1 MTKEVLVSLVGNQSA
16 DGQQNNIELVTIA
29 NYYKRNGHHF
39 ILYDEMP
46 ENDKGQL
53 IKNTLRFNETFF
65 EMTKKGSV
73 SAQMLFNPK
82 ESNTTYYSTPAGL
95 MNIETTTTEY
105 VLMEEKDYI
114 EVYIRY
120 ILEVNRSYSSENEIL
135 IRVSPNNG

>member
-29 NYYKRNGHHF
+29 SYYKRNGHHF
-39 ILYDEMP
+39 ILYDEVP
-46 ENDKGQL
+46 EDDGKL
-53 IKNTLRFNETFF
+53 IKNTLRFNELFF

-73 SAQMLFNPK
+73 NAQMLFNPN
-82 ESNTTYYSTPAGL
+82 ESNATYYTTPAGL

-105 VLMEEKDYI
+105 ILVEEKDYI

-120 ILEVNRSYSSENEIL
+120 ILEINHSYSSENEIL
-135 IRVSPNNG
+135 LRVSSKR